1 MTEPIGSDGA
11 PPGGDRFA
19 HVNPASVWDS
29 TRFGFSQA
37 VVSPPGRIAW
47 VSGLVRPELKV
58 EIEATAVLPEPPPDP

>member
-29 TRFGFSQA
+29 TRFGFAHA
-37 VVSPPGRIAW
+37 VVSPPGRIAGF
-47 VSGLVRPELKV
+47 SGQVGWDTDRRM
-58 EIEATAVLPEPPPDP
+58 TAVLPEPRPDP